1 MHFLVNDLTRKLQ
14 NSLVTSLYKEERI
27 PSLMKETDDI
37 AERRKIARE
46 MHNLLE
52 KAMDILH
59 EVRTAPLG

>member
-1 MHFLVNDLTRKLQ
+1 MHFLVNESSRKLQ
-14 NSLVTSLYKEERI
+14 NSLVSSLYKEERI

-37 AERRKIARE
+37 AERRKIAME

>member
-1 MHFLVNDLTRKLQ
+1 MHFLVNESSRKLQ
-14 NSLVTSLYKEERI
+14 NSLVSSLYKEERI
-27 PSLMKETDDI
+27 SSLMKETDDI

>member
-1 MHFLVNDLTRKLQ
+1 MHFLVNESMRKLQ
-14 NSLVTSLYKEERI
+14 NSLVSILYKEERI

-46 MHNLLE
+46 MYHLLQ

>member
-1 MHFLVNDLTRKLQ
+1 MHFLVNESSRKLQ
-14 NSLVTSLYKEERI
+14 NSLVSSLYKEERI